1 MIDTPR
7 WSLRDLALAAVA
19 LAFVL
24 VVQGAVPFLMAPT
37 LGQAV
42 WSMGFAQSFAN
53 GSLFD
58 VYAHHIGQPQP
69 AAIAFGLAGAWPASL
84 LIRLGLHPAD
94 AYAAMAA
101 AWLGLAMWSA
111 YALALRFGS
120 RRPVALLGAVAWMSM
135 PVVWAHAGYSML
147 SIGIALLSFY
157 FMAAFRLFLVEPG
170 TTRITPAIALYFSAA
185 IVSVFMDGY
194 TFMMFAAGASILL
207 LYLLFTRPDL
217 RPALARMALPVHLLS
232 FALAYVLFSTFV
244 GKSNFEAHPID
255 FFRGW
260 GLDLSFVAIPT
271 KGVFWL
277 PDLLGLSME
286 RSDARYF
293 GDASVW
299 VTTFA
304 FPVLVFGLF
313 AWWCVRRRKPAT
325 GVLLVALFGF
335 YMALGPSLKINST
348 KPETLQLGH
357 PRQESALMAPE
368 FALGPTGNAWI
379 SENLPGF
386 NVMRASYRWSALG
399 VFGLWLLVMLSA
411 SRTEGKQR
419 PWLLA
424 LALIILFNLP
434 DMRKQWQQ
442 GVDHRSMFRQ
452 IDQDLVSGLRRDVR
466 PAETVVFLPWRND
479 FIVNYLAPRSG
490 FRSFNI
496 GGDKNL
502 AMAQAHWPEELK
514 GLGGELDA
522 SKVPAAIKLLMEGH
536 ADVLVLPYFHTL
548 WSPHLWPCVAQ
559 TSARLSKEQKDAL
572 NSIPDFMCPA
582 ERRTQLRPVLLALR
596 ESPYLDVV
604 DSERY
609 ATIRLRPEFA
619 GRESRQ
625 ALLNSIYDKIAYPI
639 VMSKGFEQ
647 APHILAA
654 GWHATEEHHVWSLAN
669 ARLRLPVPTA
679 CEAAQCAV
687 QLKFGVFGASPARPV
702 AVVFSGLD
710 KSRPWSEKILATSGD
725 PIQVKLPLH
734 PGAVRVQ
741 DISVSVPEAT
751 SPLALSGAP
760 DGRVLGIALQQIAL
774 SGQ

>member
-1 MIDTPR
+1 MIDPPR

-53 GSLFD
+53 GNLFD
-58 VYAHHIGQPQP
+58 VYAHHIGQPQA

-84 LIRLGLHPAD
+84 LIRLGLHPSD
-94 AYAAMAA
+94 AYAGMAA

-111 YALALRFGS
+111 YALALRFGA
-120 RRPVALLGAVAWMSM
+120 RRAVALLGAVAWMSM
-135 PVVWAHAGYSML
+135 PVIWIHASFSML
-147 SIGIALLSFY
+147 SMGIALLSFY
-157 FMAAFRLFLVEPG
+157 FMAAFRLFLVQPG

-194 TFMMFAAGASILL
+194 TFMMFAVGASILL
-207 LYLLFTRPDL
+207 VYLLFTRPDL

-232 FALAYVLFSTFV
+232 FALAYGLFSTYV
-244 GKSNFEAHPID
+244 GRSTFNAEQID

-271 KGVFWL
+271 KGKFWL

-286 RSDARYF
+286 RSDVNYF
-293 GDASVW
+293 GDESVW

-304 FPVLVFGLF
+304 APVLVFGLF

-325 GVLLVALFGF
+325 GVLLVVLFGY

-348 KPETLQLGH
+348 KPETLQLSH
-357 PRQESALMAPE
+357 PRQQSVLMAPE

-379 SENLPGF
+379 SETLPGF
-386 NVMRASYRWSALG
+386 KVMRASYRWSALG
-399 VFGLWLLVMLSA
+399 VFGLWLLVMLCA

-424 LALIILFNLP
+424 LAVIILFNLP
-434 DMRKQWQQ
+434 DLRKQWQL
-442 GVDHRSMFRQ
+442 GVDNRSMFRQ

-466 PAETVVFLPWRND
+466 PAETVAFLPWRND
-479 FIVNYLAPRSG
+479 FIVNYLAPRSD

-502 AMAQAHWPEELK
+502 AMAQASWPEELK
-514 GLGGELDA
+514 VLGEIDA
-522 SKVPAAIKLLMEGH
+522 GKVPAAIKLLMDGH

-548 WSPHLWPCVAQ
+548 WSAHLWPCVAQ
-559 TSARLSKEQKDAL
+559 TSARSKEQKDSVS
-572 NSIPDFMCPA
+572 SIPDFICPA
-582 ERRTQLRPVLLALR
+582 ERRNQLRPVLLALR

-604 DSERY
+604 DSELY

-619 GRESRQ
+619 GREGRQ
-625 ALLNSIYDKIAYPI
+625 ALINSTYDKIAYPI
-639 VMSKGFEQ
+639 VMTKGSEQ

-654 GWHATEEHHVWSLAN
+654 GWHGMEEHHVWSLAN
-669 ARLRLPVPTA
+669 AKLRLPVPNA
-679 CEAAQCAV
+679 CEAAQCTV
-687 QLKFGVFGASPARPV
+687 QLKFVVFGASPARPV
-702 AVVFSGLD
+702 TVVFSGLD
-710 KSRPWSEKILATSGD
+710 KSREWSEKILATSGD
-725 PIQVKLPLH
+725 PIQVKLPLR

-741 DISVSVPEAT
+741 EISVSVPEAT

-760 DGRVLGIALQQIAL
+760 DGRVLGIALQQIEL
-774 SGQ
+774 SSQ